1 MILRVYLRERYAKR
15 KDEETLTILDKN
27 AMDIQYELY
36 AHEIHYQN
44 IAVKDDGTIP
54 YIQILCADDEERDQ
68 IKDIL
73 LRNRHILCFEIGT
86 KRYFA
91 KYAQED
97 EKSSFKHKIKRA
109 K

>member
-1 MILRVYLRERYAKR
+1 MILRVYIRDRYTKR
-15 KDEETLTILDKN
+15 GQEETHSLLDKN

-36 AHEIHYQN
+36 ANEIHYQN

-54 YIQILCADDEERDQ
+54 YIQILCADDEERDH

-97 EKSSFKHKIKRA
+97 EKS
-109 K
+109 